1 MLEVEQMIRFLEIS
15 LKLLEY
21 YLLFSTSMDQTF
33 SIEFGGNF
41 TKYVATKKKSSDG
54 CVPFSHETEITHE
67 KPTLK
72 VCMIDGFI

>member
-41 TKYVATKKKSSDG
+41 TKYVATKKSPLMDVSLFPMK
-54 CVPFSHETEITHE
+54 
-67 KPTLK
+67 LK
-72 VCMIDGFI
+72 LPMRSLL